1 MNPLPLYVDLD
12 GTLVCTDTLWESLV
26 LLTKKRPA
34 ALLRLPAWLW
44 AGKASFKEALA
55 QVVTP
60 DADTLPYRAEVLA
73 LLKTRHEEGG
83 KIVLATAAHEKI
95 ATRVSE
101 HLGCFD
107 AVLSTQEST
116 NLTGTSKAEAI
127 KSHANGPFA
136 YIGDHQVDI
145 PVWHMAKECLVVVH
159 GSLDKQSLTQKLGKE
174 FDVSIFIEKT
184 KNTQTIL
191 VRALRLHQWAKNI
204 LLFVPLILAHQFYN
218 GSAWQRAVIGSI
230 SFGLMASSIY
240 LVNDLFDLAADR
252 RHPSKRQRPLAS
264 GALPI
269 PKGFLLAISCF
280 ILAVVGGWAGVSF
293 IFAMMLVGYALT
305 TVLYSSVLKR
315 IPVIDVLA
323 LAFFYV
329 YRLVAGA
336 VATGVVLTPWL
347 LAFAAFFF
355 VSLGCLK
362 RVGELTLWRNLPP
375 SDQPID
381 TGRGYIADDLSMLAL
396 FGVNAGFLS
405 LLVLA
410 LYINSVEVVSLYTH
424 PLLLWGVVVTLLYW
438 LMRSWL
444 LTWRGKMHDDPVLFA
459 LQDTASR
466 WVGIAIIICLF
477 FAL

>member
-1 MNPLPLYVDLD
+1 MNPFPLYVDLD
-12 GTLVCTDTLWESLV
+12 GTLVATDTLWESLV
-26 LLTKKRPA
+26 LLIKKHPA
-34 ALLRLPAWLW
+34 SLWRLPGWLW
-44 AGKASFKEALA
+44 SGKAGFKEALA
-55 QVVTP
+55 QIVMLDP
-60 DADTLPYRAEVLA
+60 DGLPYRAEVLTLIHSRRQQGA
-73 LLKTRHEEGG
+73 
-83 KIVLATAAHEKI
+83 KIILATAAHQKI
-95 ATRVSE
+95 ANRVSE

-107 AVLSTQEST
+107 AVLATQEGM
-116 NLTGTSKAEAI
+116 NLSGVTKAETVAQ
-127 KSHANGPFA
+127 HANGPFA

-145 PVWHMAKECLVVVH
+145 PVWRRATECLVVVH
-159 GSLDKQSLTQKLGKE
+159 GSRSKQMFTQLLGKE
-174 FDVSIFIEKT
+174 FDGSITVDGGKKMGSVF
-184 KNTQTIL
+184 

-204 LLFVPLILAHQFYN
+204 LLVVPLFLAHQFYN
-218 GSAWQRAVIGSI
+218 GYVWQQAVIGSV

-264 GALPI
+264 GVLPI
-269 PKGFLLAISCF
+269 PQGMVLAIVCCLLA
-280 ILAVVGGWAGVSF
+280 LLGGWIGVSGV
-293 IFAMMLVGYALT
+293 FATMLVGYAVA
-305 TVLYSSVLKR
+305 TVLYSSTLKR

-362 RVGELTLWRNLPP
+362 RVGELTLWRTLLP
-375 SDQPID
+375 SSQPLD
-381 TGRGYIADDLSMLAL
+381 TGRGYVADDISMLAL

-410 LYINSVEVVSLYTH
+410 LYINSAEVISLYAH
-424 PLLLWGVVVTLLYW
+424 PLLLWGVVIALLYW

-459 LQDTASR
+459 LQDPASR
-466 WVGIAIIICLF
+466 WVGITIIICLF